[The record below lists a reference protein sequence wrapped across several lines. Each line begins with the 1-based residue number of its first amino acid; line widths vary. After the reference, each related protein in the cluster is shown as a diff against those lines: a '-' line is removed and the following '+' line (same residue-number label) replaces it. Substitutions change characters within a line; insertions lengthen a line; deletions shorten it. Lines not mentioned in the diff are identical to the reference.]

1 MRPIIGFN
9 KPDLDKMEQ
18 LEQPK
23 IACQIFKMGLIND
36 FKMSDLVSII
46 VPCYNQAQY
55 LDEAL
60 LSVLDQTYT
69 HWECII
75 VNDGS
80 PDNTEEIAKRWVEKD
95 GRFLLINKNNEGVC
109 IARNTAIEKAKG
121 VYILPLDA
129 DDFISANYLEKCI
142 EKIEN
147 STVKVVYGKAVFFGE
162 QEGKLPSGYVNV
174 GNLLKHNCIHSSG
187 FFRKSDWKLN
197 NGYDE
202 NMKYGFEDWEFW
214 INMLKKDG
222 EALLLEQCILNY
234 RIKSLSRSTEI
245 NSNLKKNY
253 EMKAYIFQKHIELYG
268 YTTAYELYN
277 EKLKLENKL
286 KNPQLHYTCSE
297 IIIVLLKKIKSIFLK
312 LK

>member
-1 MRPIIGFN
+1 
-9 KPDLDKMEQ
+9 
-18 LEQPK
+18 
-23 IACQIFKMGLIND
+23 
-36 FKMSDLVSII
+36 MSDLVSII

-60 LSVLDQTYT
+60 QSILNQTYVN
-69 HWECII
+69 WECII

-95 GRFLLINKNNEGVC
+95 GRFMLINKNNEGVC
-109 IARNTAIEKAKG
+109 ISRNTAIEKAKG

-187 FFRKSDWKLN
+187 LYRKTDWKLN
-197 NGYDE
+197 SGYDIK
-202 NMKYGFEDWEFW
+202 MTSGFEDWEFW
-214 INMLKKDG
+214 INMLKNGG
-222 EALLLEQCILNY
+222 EALSIEECVLHY
-234 RIKSLSRSTEI
+234 RIKPVSRSTEI
-245 NSNLKKNY
+245 NSNLEKNY

-268 YTTAYELYN
+268 YISAYGLYK

-286 KNPQLHYTCSE
+286 KNPQLHYTYSQ
-297 IIIVLLKKIKSIFLK
+297 IIIVLLKKIKSTFRK